1 LTLAERW
8 NGSSWAIQPTPNLG
22 ATPAVSEL
30 FGVSCTAATACT
42 AVGDYGNSS
51 GNFSALAERWN
62 GSSWAIQRTPN
73 PNGATANTFLSGVS
87 CTAATAC
94 TAVGEGYSPVTE
106 YFEMLAERWNGSS
119 WKIQP
124 TPNPAGAFGSSLYGV
139 SCAAATACTAVG
151 YYGTSSSTVTL
162 AERWNGSSWK
172 SQPTPNPSGAFG
184 SLLSGVWCTA
194 ATSCTA
200 VGYDDSSS
208 SALTLA
214 ERWNGSSWTIQPT
227 PDPSGATFSDLIDV
241 SCTAATACTG
251 VGDGYHSSSTQVTLA
266 ERLTV

>member
-1 LTLAERW
+1 
-8 NGSSWAIQPTPNLG
+8 
-22 ATPAVSEL
+22 
-30 FGVSCTAATACT
+30 
-42 AVGDYGNSS
+42 
-51 GNFSALAERWN
+51 
-62 GSSWAIQRTPN
+62 
-73 PNGATANTFLSGVS
+73 VS

-124 TPNPAGAFGSSLYGV
+124 TPNPAGAFGSSLHGV

-172 SQPTPNPSGAFG
+172 S
-184 SLLSGVWCTA
+184 
-194 ATSCTA
+194 
-200 VGYDDSSS
+200 
-208 SALTLA
+208 
-214 ERWNGSSWTIQPT
+214 QPT

-266 ERLTV
+266 ERYS